1 MTLGLFVVLFGIV
14 PPITVHADPITVL
27 GTFNFLDVR
36 SPNTAGLAIGSRNS
50 FGLDVTPNPRT
61 GDPMTSMSVT
71 RTLSEFTPNPPLTLV
86 YLDSPALPNQYALS
100 FPCGTTNDP
109 CRAEGLG
116 PPPSWLQG
124 PWRFTI
130 TNPNSPNSPVV
141 VDTAPLGEVIAPP
154 FVASMAIAPG
164 PTPTQPR
171 FSWTYPGT
179 GIFDSVAIFIQNLDD
194 RIAVGNSARIIHVDF
209 GVPTSVNT
217 YEVPQTLSGGGSLQ
231 AGVHYTV
238 SIQLTRRRLDFSLWA
253 RSTAFFDFVLGGVET
268 VPAAFLPTVGPDGVY
283 HFNVSE
289 VGPGQVIFIDPQ
301 VAIGY
306 DYAIGVGDPNFASVV
321 LPEGI
326 GDEQYGVY
334 LFNAR
339 GRAYKV
345 ADVAGGV
352 PFAFDAVGFP
362 NGVDRFRVLG
372 IEAAAGLD
380 PRNVTAFVTGV
391 SFVDGGHLRGR

>member
-1 MTLGLFVVLFGIV
+1 
-14 PPITVHADPITVL
+14 
-27 GTFNFLDVR
+27 
-36 SPNTAGLAIGSRNS
+36 
-50 FGLDVTPNPRT
+50 
-61 GDPMTSMSVT
+61 
-71 RTLSEFTPNPPLTLV
+71 
-86 YLDSPALPNQYALS
+86 
-100 FPCGTTNDP
+100 
-109 CRAEGLG
+109 
-116 PPPSWLQG
+116 
-124 PWRFTI
+124 
-130 TNPNSPNSPVV
+130 
-141 VDTAPLGEVIAPP
+141 
-154 FVASMAIAPG
+154 
-164 PTPTQPR
+164 
-171 FSWTYPGT
+171 
-179 GIFDSVAIFIQNLDD
+179 
-194 RIAVGNSARIIHVDF
+194 
-209 GVPTSVNT
+209 
-217 YEVPQTLSGGGSLQ
+217 VPQTLSGGGSLQ

-391 SFVDGGHLRGR
+391 SFVDGGPFTGTMTPLTRRVATSIGECQGVVATLRAQIEAAGFTGTNSERFRTRLIGELDQTAADLDNGQAGRAIRDLRQFKGQVTGLVASRRLNDADGNELLSGVADAIDCTSHLANSP